1 MNSKLEKLFGK
12 LETLEDQRQ
21 DVLDEIK
28 NLLYDLNLESEE
40 DEYDDDWEDE
50 EDEQQEGTTDEC

>member
-28 NLLYDLNLESEE
+28 NVLYDLNLESEE
-40 DEYDDDWEDE
+40 DEFDDDWEDE
-50 EDEQQEGTTDEC
+50 DEQ

>member
-28 NLLYDLNLESEE
+28 NMLYDLDLGE
-40 DEYDDDWEDE
+40 DEYENYE
-50 EDEQQEGTTDEC
+50 SEGTTDEC

>member
-1 MNSKLEKLFGK
+1 MNSKLEKLFDK

-28 NLLYDLNLESEE
+28 NMLYDLDLGE
-40 DEYDDDWEDE
+40 DDYDEL
-50 EDEQQEGTTDEC
+50 EGTTDEC

>member
-28 NLLYDLNLESEE
+28 NMLYDLDLGE
-40 DEYDDDWEDE
+40 DEYDDDEEFDE
-50 EDEQQEGTTDEC
+50 EDEQ

>member
-28 NLLYDLNLESEE
+28 NVLYDLNLESEE
-40 DEYDDDWEDE
+40 DEFDDDWEDE
-50 EDEQQEGTTDEC
+50 EDEQ